1 MYVRHSVEIE
11 NAEKKLLQALPFFL
25 LNLLIP
31 PLLLFLIQRYILLLI
46 GYSLLC
52 LISVLLLVTL
62 RKTLEDY
69 SLDDFMRLSKYVAIL
84 GFATGL
90 VVGGVLILSA
100 RKYIGVILV
109 KQR

>member
-31 PLLLFLIQRYILLLI
+31 PLLLFLIQRYILLLV

>member
-1 MYVRHSVEIE
+1 
-11 NAEKKLLQALPFFL
+11 
-25 LNLLIP
+25 
-31 PLLLFLIQRYILLLI
+31 
-46 GYSLLC
+46 
-52 LISVLLLVTL
+52 
-62 RKTLEDY
+62 LEDY

>member
-31 PLLLFLIQRYILLLI
+31 PLLLFLIQRYILLLVS
-46 GYSLLC
+46 YSLLC

-69 SLDDFMRLSKYVAIL
+69 SLDDFMRLSKYIAIL
-84 GFATGL
+84 GFVTGL
-90 VVGGVLILSA
+90 VVGGVLVLSA

-109 KQR
+109 KQK